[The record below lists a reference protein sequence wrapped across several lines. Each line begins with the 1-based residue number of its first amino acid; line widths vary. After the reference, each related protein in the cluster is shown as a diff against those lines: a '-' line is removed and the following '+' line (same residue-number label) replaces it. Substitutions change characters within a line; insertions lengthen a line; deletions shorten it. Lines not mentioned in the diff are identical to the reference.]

1 MIEVDLLKKNPS
13 YSNFISASCFVG
25 LHLILIGGFLQITA
39 GIMGFRRNDHLTGT
53 AFIVFATLW
62 TFQGGMMILTK
73 VLNTDVTKTALPI
86 LIAYI
91 TVALSLFICSL
102 FVNFIIPPVLVAM
115 TLTLT
120 FESLGLFYTWGKK
133 TAAAFELMIVLA
145 AIYAVI
151 VLTTK
156 GISQRYILPGFG
168 NAPIDPLLIKRN
180 VSKSKKKEKRK
191 NTKYAEPMGLG
202 YLGNI
207 IPASVVCFVGFG
219 YLEDMTGPVIA
230 VSCGSLL
237 NIMASYYSFLRGDL
251 FNSVQFI
258 AHSIFWT
265 SKTLFYFLVTDS
277 DLSIKVTFYGSWG
290 VVLVLLFI
298 TVCSSTQTLAVFM
311 YNCLLTLTSI
321 LSVEHI
327 SETTR
332 NYTFGVSAILV
343 WLFTMYISTAHLLN
357 SCAEKPVLPLG
368 SEIVTEDHLFCCS
381 GKERYIIL
389 TIYEKSQLQPN
400 LSSFV

>member
-1 MIEVDLLKKNPS
+1 
-13 YSNFISASCFVG
+13 
-25 LHLILIGGFLQITA
+25 
-39 GIMGFRRNDHLTGT
+39 
-53 AFIVFATLW
+53 
-62 TFQGGMMILTK
+62 MILTK

-180 VSKSKKKEKRK
+180 VSKSNKKEKRK

-265 SKTLFYFLVTDS
+265 SKTLLYFLVTHS

-311 YNCLLTLTSI
+311 YNCLLTLTSV

-327 SETTR
+327 PETTR